1 MSILNFHDIKPC
13 HFCCR
18 VEQQKVAGEL
28 EKLQAVLESKEAQ
41 MARVLSGDGQ
51 IASLKGHYDRMLTEL
66 QTERDELKKERL
78 DLLQVGAASLNF
90 SRWPMAHCVFVC
102 GRRRSIA
109 LSLQWILCSTR
120 RGLLHPPR

>member
-1 MSILNFHDIKPC
+1 M
-13 HFCCR
+13 
-18 VEQQKVAGEL
+18 AGEL

-78 DLLQVGAASLNF
+78 DLLQVRGCLLKSVLAA
-90 SRWPMAHCVFVC
+90 C
-102 GRRRSIA
+102 G
-109 LSLQWILCSTR
+109 SLQNS
-120 RGLLHPPR
+120 